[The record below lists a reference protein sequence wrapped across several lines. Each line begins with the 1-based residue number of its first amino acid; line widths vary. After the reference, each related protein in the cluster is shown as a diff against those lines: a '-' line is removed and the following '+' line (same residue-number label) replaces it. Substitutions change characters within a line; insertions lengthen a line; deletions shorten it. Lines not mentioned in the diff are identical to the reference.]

1 MNLKLPNIL
10 IILLFTGLIVGT
22 AFLQT
27 KLRDDPQVYMLLF
40 GLLTLVSLF
49 AKRTFL
55 TSIPFYILL
64 GVMLYMNI
72 FMQTY
77 QISNMIN
84 PNDGWIVDSSG
95 ERQRVMQLNWVWCIL
110 AGLILSP
117 LIVILYHKKAERNK
131 VLEITFIGVFVLVS
145 AIIYLIK

>member
-1 MNLKLPNIL
+1 MHFKLSNIL
-10 IILLFTGLIVGT
+10 IILLFTSLIIGT
-22 AFLQT
+22 AFMQT

-40 GLLTLVSLF
+40 GLLTWVSLF

-77 QISNMIN
+77 QLSNFIN
-84 PNDGWIVDSSG
+84 PNDGWVVDSSG

-110 AGLILSP
+110 AGLVLSP
-117 LIVILYHKKAERNK
+117 LIIILYHKKAQGNK
-131 VLEITFIGVFVLVS
+131 VVEIAFVSVFVLVT
-145 AIIYLIK
+145 AIIYFVK